1 VFGGRSR
8 AFIKYFRIE
17 QMLPVIWHWIGL
29 PALEF
34 ESATPSIVKSIRQR
48 DLLNSWLRLYAR
60 EQSLPKMSEFQP
72 ERLDEELPDLVFYT
86 VEARQKPR
94 LIIQSD
100 GTRMANAYGHT
111 GKGRYLDEYLGSRLA
126 PIVMPVYYQCIA
138 CHLPAYTIA
147 QIDDI
152 YGRVVAYER
161 LLLPFSDGGDVTHII
176 ASLKTISEDGGFEIK
191 NLMRGGDRLPI
202 PRLRTIIDRDLFH
215 RAPGRIP
222 SGDILEFG

>member
-1 VFGGRSR
+1 
-8 AFIKYFRIE
+8 
-17 QMLPVIWHWIGL
+17 M
-29 PALEF
+29 EF

-111 GKGRYLDEYLGSRLA
+111 GKAAISTSIWVAGSR
-126 PIVMPVYYQCIA
+126 
-138 CHLPAYTIA
+138 
-147 QIDDI
+147 
-152 YGRVVAYER
+152 
-161 LLLPFSDGGDVTHII
+161 
-176 ASLKTISEDGGFEIK
+176 
-191 NLMRGGDRLPI
+191 
-202 PRLRTIIDRDLFH
+202 
-215 RAPGRIP
+215 
-222 SGDILEFG
+222 